1 MNIRLF
7 HPGEAMDK
15 GYYQKLWWEII
26 LATLGFS
33 VIPLFMLGAVIYQQF
48 SSSYSA
54 KIMENMKTL
63 AENRSSSI
71 DLFFDERISQLNGL
85 AQISTLEQL
94 RNEEYLHKIFNIIQA
109 RSRSYLDLGVI
120 DQEGNHLAYVG
131 PYHSLLKGV
140 NYKNEDWFNAVL
152 STGVYVSDVFLGFR
166 KIPHFIIAVMVRE
179 KNQSWI
185 LRATIDSDIIENIVR
200 AAWIG
205 KRGDAFIINRQ
216 NILQTKPRF
225 GGAIMEAPNAPDF
238 SKVTVPEAEDVS
250 FNGEDM
256 LFATGIIKLKKWIL
270 VIREDPTDQL
280 APLVRARFMTILVF
294 LGGVVLIILGAV
306 FTTRSMMNELMIV
319 DRQKA
324 ASDELMMQE
333 SKMAALGKMA
343 AGIAH
348 EINNPLAVIGEK
360 AGWIKDL
367 LGMEDVSKSENFQ
380 EFSDAVNKIEYHIN
394 RAKTITHRLLGFARR
409 MEPVTERISINT
421 VLDES
426 VAFLENEARYRNI
439 DIQAD
444 YAADIPMINSDSSQ
458 LQQVF
463 LNILN
468 NAIDA
473 IGKEGEIDLRTKYVS
488 KNNEIR
494 IEIADNGPGIPK
506 DVVNKIFD
514 PFFTT
519 KEVGKGTGLGLS
531 ISYSIVEKLGG
542 RMMVASEE
550 GKGTTFTIYLPAT

>member
-1 MNIRLF
+1 M
-7 HPGEAMDK
+7 EE
-15 GYYQKLWWEII
+15 GYYKKLWWEII

-33 VIPLFMLGAVIYQQF
+33 VIPLFILGAVIYQQF
-48 SSSYSA
+48 SVSYSA
-54 KIMENMKTL
+54 KITENMKTL
-63 AENRSSSI
+63 AENRSASV
-71 DLFFDERISQLNGL
+71 DLFFDERISQLSAL
-85 AQISTLEQL
+85 AQTNSLAQL
-94 RNEEYLHKIFNIIQA
+94 SNEDYLHKVFNIIQA
-109 RSRSYLDLGVI
+109 RSKSFLDLGVI

-131 PYHSLLKGV
+131 PYHSILKAV
-140 NYKNEDWFNAVL
+140 NYKNEDWFHAVL

-166 KIPHFIIAVMVRE
+166 KFPHFIIAVMVRE

-216 NILQTKPRF
+216 NILQTTPRF
-225 GGAIMEAPNAPDF
+225 GGAIMESPNAPDF
-238 SKVTVPEAEDVS
+238 SKVTVPEAEEMT

-256 LFATGIIKLKKWIL
+256 LFATGIIKLKKWIM
-270 VIREDPTDQL
+270 VINEDPTDQL
-280 APLVRARFMTILVF
+280 APLLRARFMMILVF
-294 LGGVVLIILGAV
+294 LGGVILIIIGAV
-306 FTTRSMMNELMIV
+306 FTTRSMMKELMIM
-319 DRQKA
+319 DRKKA
-324 ASDELMMQE
+324 ASDELVIQE

-367 LGMEDVSKSENFQ
+367 LQMEDISKSENFQ
-380 EFSDAVNKIEYHIN
+380 EYADAVNKIEQHIN

-409 MEPVTERISINT
+409 MEPVTERVSINT

-444 YAADIPMINSDSSQ
+444 YAADLPLITSDSSQ

-473 IGKEGEIDLRTKYVS
+473 IGKEGEINIRSKHIA

-494 IEIADNGPGIPK
+494 IEIDDNGPGIPK
-506 DVVNKIFD
+506 DVLNKIFD

-550 GKGTTFTIYLPAT
+550 GKGTTFTIYLPVT

>member
-1 MNIRLF
+1 MER
-7 HPGEAMDK
+7 E
-15 GYYQKLWWEII
+15 YYKKLWWEII
-26 LATLGFS
+26 LTILAFS
-33 VIPLFMLGAVIYQQF
+33 VIPLIILGAVIYQQF
-48 SSSYSA
+48 SESYYT
-54 KIMENMKTL
+54 KIMEDMKTL

-71 DLFFDERISQLNGL
+71 DLFLEERISQLASL
-85 AQISTLEQL
+85 AHTIPLEQL
-94 RNEEYLHKIFNIIQA
+94 RDEARLEKIFNTIQA
-109 RSRSYLDLGVI
+109 RSRSFLDMSII

-131 PYHSLLKGV
+131 PYYSILKSA
-140 NYKNEDWFNAVL
+140 NYKNEGWFHAVM

-166 KIPHFIIAVMVRE
+166 KSPHFIIAVLVRE
-179 KNQSWI
+179 RNQSWI

-200 AAWIG
+200 AAWVG
-205 KRGDAFIINRQ
+205 KKGDAFIIDRN
-216 NILQTKPRF
+216 NIVQTQPRF
-225 GGAIMEAPNAPDF
+225 GGAVLQPASPPDF
-238 SKVTVPEAEDVS
+238 SKASVSQAEEIVVKGDK
-250 FNGEDM
+250 G
-256 LFATGIIKLKKWIL
+256 LFAVGIIKLKKWVL
-270 VIREDPTDQL
+270 VIREDPSDQFT
-280 APLVRARFMTILVF
+280 PLLRTRFLMVLIA
-294 LGGVVLIILGAV
+294 LGGVALIVIGAV
-306 FTTRSMMNELMIV
+306 LATRSMMNEMMSME
-319 DRQKA
+319 RKKA
-324 ASDELMMQE
+324 ASEEMAIQE

-367 LGMEDVSKSENFQ
+367 LKMEDVSKSKNFQ
-380 EFSDAVNKIEYHIN
+380 EVAEAVNKIEYHIN

-409 MEPVTERISINT
+409 MEPVTEILNINT

-439 DIQAD
+439 DVQAD
-444 YAADIPMINSDSSQ
+444 YAPDLPMTASETAQ

-473 IGKEGEIDLRTKYVS
+473 IGKDGEIHLETRYLA
-488 KNNEIR
+488 KNNEIG
-494 IEIADNGPGIPK
+494 IEIHDSGPGIPK
-506 DVVNKIFD
+506 EILNKIFD

-550 GKGTTFTIYLPAT
+550 GKGTTFTIYFPVR